1 MKKVALGLLA
11 LAMAL
16 ALAPPAMA
24 TPITGH
30 VAIAGDNA
38 YTLTDITFSNPA
50 GVFNATGSL
59 AIMSSSPAISLNMIT
74 FATAPGELLFDWNH
88 GGTDIT
94 MTLLSLIV
102 HQNSSTFLNITGTA
116 TLTETGFDATMYD
129 YSITST
135 TTGLTTFGLTAAPPV
150 PEPGTLLLVGSGL
163 LGVAGLLARKAK
175 KRNSALAF

>member
-30 VAIAGDNA
+30 VAIAGDNT
-38 YTLTDITFSNPA
+38 YSLTDITFSNPA
-50 GVFNATGSL
+50 GVFTATGSL
-59 AIMSSSPAISLNMIT
+59 AIMTSAPAINLNMIT
-74 FATAPGELLFDWNH
+74 FATAPGELLFDWNN

-102 HQNSSTFLNITGTA
+102 HQNTPTFLNITGTA
-116 TLTETGFDATMYD
+116 TLTETGFARRCMT
-129 YSITST
+129 IV
-135 TTGLTTFGLTAAPPV
+135 LRAPRQ
-150 PEPGTLLLVGSGL
+150 G
-163 LGVAGLLARKAK
+163 
-175 KRNSALAF
+175 